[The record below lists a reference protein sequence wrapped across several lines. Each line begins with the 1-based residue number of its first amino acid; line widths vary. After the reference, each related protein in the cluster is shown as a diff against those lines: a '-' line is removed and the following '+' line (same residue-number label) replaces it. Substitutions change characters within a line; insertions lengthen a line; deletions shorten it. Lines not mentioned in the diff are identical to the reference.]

1 MAAHGQQV
9 LNLGYALA
17 LPLGELLNKVKLRG
31 RCRWRKGHRRSDKL
45 PSQKM
50 IFAVAARAALMRS
63 AGAQQT
69 CVPMRPPET

>member
-1 MAAHGQQV
+1 MRKTK
-9 LNLGYALA
+9 
-17 LPLGELLNKVKLRG
+17 PLHSANISLTKRLLMLRG
-31 RCRWRKGHRRSDKL
+31 GFIV
-45 PSQKM
+45 PGFQKM